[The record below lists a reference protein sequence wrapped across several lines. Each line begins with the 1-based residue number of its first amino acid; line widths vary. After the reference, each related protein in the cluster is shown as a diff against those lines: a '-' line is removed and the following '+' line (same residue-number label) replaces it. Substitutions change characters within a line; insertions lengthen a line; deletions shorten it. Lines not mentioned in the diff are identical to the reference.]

1 MSPVSSPPSP
11 PVPLAQQ
18 QQQPMNVLPPP
29 ATSKGR
35 DRSASL
41 ASIKST
47 TSSRFKEQLYKTEM
61 CRYMVEANTCKYGDT
76 CRFAHSETELRTIG
90 QRENYRTET
99 CHEFSAGMCYFGW
112 RCWFRHEHSVIDDDT
127 FQATMVD
134 LFFNPFLA
142 DYLEKIVTPF
152 LGPGQPYQPLPQ

>member
-1 MSPVSSPPSP
+1 
-11 PVPLAQQ
+11 
-18 QQQPMNVLPPP
+18 MNVLPPP